1 MLFFIFVEV
10 KFSLKLLSEGKLF
23 PPLSPQNPGLTKV
36 NHLQN
41 FLLGSANIVRPGN
54 NVRSGA
60 GKKGAFKVKA
70 GGAVKP

>member
-10 KFSLKLLSEGKLF
+10 KFSLKLVSEGSSFL
-23 PPLSPQNPGLTKV
+23 LSPQNLGLTKV

-41 FLLGSANIVRPGN
+41 FLLGSAAFCDLITRS
-54 NVRSGA
+54 RSGA

>member
-10 KFSLKLLSEGKLF
+10 KFSLKLVSEGSLF
-23 PPLSPQNPGLTKV
+23 LLSPQNLGLTKV

-41 FLLGSANIVRPGN
+41 FLLGSAAFCDLITMS
-54 NVRSGA
+54 RSGA

-70 GGAVKP
+70 EGAVKP